1 MTNLLQV
8 CDLTLHYG
16 KFLAL
21 KDINIHI
28 EAGEIVAVIGA
39 NGAGKSSLIK
49 AITGLAPTSSG
60 SVLFEGTNLTNS
72 QTSSVVGAGIAVVPE
87 GRRIFPSLSVE
98 ENILMGRDVAGL
110 TDNSGSPWTLER
122 IYDLFPVLEEKR
134 KLSGTQLS
142 GGQQQMIAISRALMT
157 NPRVLLCDE
166 ISLGLAPTIINQLYD
181 QLRLLVKEGLAVL
194 IVEQA
199 MRTALSVSSRYYCML
214 EGQISLSGLSSDAA
228 EEAVIRAYFGRSV

>member
-49 AITGLAPTSSG
+49 AITGLAPPSSG
-60 SVLFEGTNLTNS
+60 SVLFEGKNLTNS
-72 QTSSVVGAGIAVVPE
+72 QTSSVVRAGIAVVPE

-214 EGQISLSGLSSDAA
+214 EGQISLSGLSSDAD